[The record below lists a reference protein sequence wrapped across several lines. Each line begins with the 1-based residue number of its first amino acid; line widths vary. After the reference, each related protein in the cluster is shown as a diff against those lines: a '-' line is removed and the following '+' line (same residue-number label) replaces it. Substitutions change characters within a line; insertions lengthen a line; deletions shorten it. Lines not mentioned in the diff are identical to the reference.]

1 MTSYSPS
8 IQPSK
13 LRLAVLLLAAGEGSR
28 LGSHP
33 KALLRKNG
41 YTLLEHFSKA
51 IQSFKP
57 VQCIAVTG
65 FHSQAIESELLK
77 MNAVLTCP
85 IKAIRNITPEKGQAS
100 SVRLGLEALQADFDA
115 LLVML
120 SDQPEIGAKE
130 VQALLE
136 EFSKRT
142 GQEEIILPMVNGQR
156 GNPVLFSKKAV
167 LDTLSS
173 PEMVCRSFMDAH
185 PENVRVMETNNQG
198 FVLDV
203 DTPEDIQKHQ
213 LSLSAVLKSQQ

>member
-185 PENVRVMETNNQG
+185 PENVRVMETYNQG

>member
-1 MTSYSPS
+1 MTSSGPS
-8 IQPSK
+8 TQFSK

-33 KALLRKNG
+33 KALLRKDG

-51 IQSFKP
+51 IQSFNL

-85 IKAIRNITPEKGQAS
+85 IKTIRNITPEKGQAS
-100 SVRLGLEALQADFDA
+100 SVRLGLESLQADFDA

-173 PEMVCRSFMDAH
+173 PEMVCRTFMDAH

-198 FVLDV
+198 FILDV

>member
-213 LSLSAVLKSQQ
+213 LSLSVVLKSQQ